1 MKLSDDLPC
10 HFKATSHEGA
20 LWIFA
25 QNMDMQKRTGTATF
39 RVDGLKAGAKI
50 EEVDEGRS
58 LTAGDAVFTDQFEG
72 LAEHVYRLAE

>member
-1 MKLSDDLPC
+1 
-10 HFKATSHEGA
+10 
-20 LWIFA
+20 
-25 QNMDMQKRTGTATF
+25 MDMQKRTGTATF

-72 LAEHVYRLAE
+72 LAEHVYGLAE